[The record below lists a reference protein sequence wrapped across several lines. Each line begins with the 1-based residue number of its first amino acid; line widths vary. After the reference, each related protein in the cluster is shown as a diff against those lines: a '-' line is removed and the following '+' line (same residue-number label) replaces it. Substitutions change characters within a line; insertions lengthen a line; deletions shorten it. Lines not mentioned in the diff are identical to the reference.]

1 MYNNERVIIDTRKYD
16 IDEILFRYKKGKII
30 FFEKKSV
37 TGKRRKKIIQD
48 VINALLK
55 GIPFPPVYASELQM
69 GELLILDKSDKL
81 RFLLEYLVRE
91 NALNDKYFAYDRYL
105 ERTVLY
111 SPVVLYVIDYTN
123 PRYMHM
129 QVGKFV
135 EEWTAMQE
143 QSVWNVLYHMDN
155 IDALEYMLREVRHS
169 RFTKLKLQ
177 YYLLYYLMVDFVVS
191 NLLNEFEYERAD
203 KFQLLEK
210 TLEELN
216 YRSRNDVENLS
227 DEFNRLYAEIC
238 GDIFFKNK
246 NTEDKMKY
254 LCFMHI
260 YEMLCGKSGSYS
272 RFELRDIQN
281 RIENWDMSYT
291 SIRDMMKFIKKG

>member
-16 IDEILFRYKKGKII
+16 IDEILFRYKQGKII
-30 FFEKKSV
+30 FYEKKSV
-37 TGKRRKKIIQD
+37 TGKLRKKIIQD

-81 RFLLEYLVRE
+81 RFLLEYLAWE
-91 NALNDKYFAYDRYL
+91 NALNDKYFDYDRYL

-111 SPVVLYVIDYTN
+111 SPVILYVIDYTN

-135 EEWTAMQE
+135 EEWTVMQE

-155 IDALEYMLREVRHS
+155 IDALEYMLRGVRHS
-169 RFTKLKLQ
+169 RFKKLKLQ
-177 YYLLYYLMVDFVVS
+177 YYLLYYLMVDVVVS

-238 GDIFFKNK
+238 GDIFFKSK

-254 LCFMHI
+254 LCFMYI
-260 YEMLCGKSGSYS
+260 YEKLCGKSGTYS

-281 RIENWDMSYT
+281 RIENWDMSYA